1 VKVFKTFAIWTIFAE
16 AGQIAY
22 LYFVLPVSKFAVYGT
37 NDDALISSISNGQL
51 TGHPDGHLIFLNP
64 LISFPISWL
73 QLFYSNLNLYV
84 FFLTFVVTL
93 SFATVLGLTQ
103 IQSNISFKN
112 RTPFFVS

>member
-22 LYFVLPVSKFAVYGT
+22 LYFVLPLTKFAVYGT

-51 TGHPDGHLIFLNP
+51 TGNPDGHLIFLNP

-73 QLFYSNLNLYV
+73 QHFSSNLNLYV
-84 FFLTFVVTL
+84 YFFQLFNMER
-93 SFATVLGLTQ
+93 
-103 IQSNISFKN
+103 INISN
-112 RTPFFVS
+112 